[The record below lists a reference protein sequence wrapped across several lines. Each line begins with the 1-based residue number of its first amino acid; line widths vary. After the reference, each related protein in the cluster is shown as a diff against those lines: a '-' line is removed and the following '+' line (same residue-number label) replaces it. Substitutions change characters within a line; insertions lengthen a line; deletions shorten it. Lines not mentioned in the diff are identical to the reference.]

1 MDHAITKCGKE
12 HTTLLVCAGVEGAGK
27 TSACGVLKEMYGDVL
42 ETAFT
47 PGDIEHICQAHQ
59 EGYYIR
65 LFYIGLNTLEDHL
78 IRIQNRVQK
87 GGESVDPVEV
97 KRQFQTRFVDLKM
110 VLPYCNEIEFMDN
123 TNGFCGVAKMQG
135 TELAIAENGRNCLW
149 LQEWL
154 SIWRG
159 EKT

>member
-1 MDHAITKCGKE
+1 M
-12 HTTLLVCAGVEGAGK
+12 
-27 TSACGVLKEMYGDVL
+27 
-42 ETAFT
+42 
-47 PGDIEHICQAHQ
+47 
-59 EGYYIR
+59 
-65 LFYIGLNTLEDHL
+65 

-97 KRQFQTRFVDLKM
+97 KRRFQTRFVDLKM
-110 VLPYCNEIEFMDN
+110 VLPYCDEIEFMDN
-123 TNGFCGVAKMQG
+123 TNGFCKVAKMQG